1 MQTGLNREADMTR
14 PMRDVHLGP
23 IEVTLDRRPD
33 GTILVHPT
41 RPIGPYP
48 DRITERLLH
57 WAERAPE
64 RTFMAERARDG
75 SGGWRRLAYGRTLDL
90 VRNIGQALLDRGLSP
105 ERPVAIL
112 SGNDLEHALL
122 GLACLHVGVPY
133 APISPP
139 YALVSSDF
147 GKLRHVL
154 GLLTPG
160 LVFAADG
167 AAFARALRTVVPEGV
182 EVVATDG
189 LAALQ
194 GLKVTSFEELAA
206 TLATDAVEAAFAR
219 TGQGTVGRVL
229 FTSGSTG
236 MPKGVICPQRM
247 LCSNQEML
255 AHYFAFFRDEPPVLV
270 DWLPWNHTFGGNHNV
285 GIVLYNGGS
294 LFIDEGKPTPKG
306 IETTVRNLREVAPSI
321 YFNVPKGF
329 EVLLPY
335 LRAEPELRERFF
347 SRLQV
352 LFYSGAGMPRHVWD
366 ELEELSY
373 RTIGARIPILT
384 GLGSTETGPFALVC
398 PKEVSRP
405 GVVGLPVPGVDL
417 KLVPNGDKLEAR
429 VKSPSVTPGYWRQ
442 PELTAK
448 AFDEEGWYSFG
459 DALRFVDP
467 DDPAKGFLFDGRV
480 SEDFKLV
487 TGTWV
492 SVGTLRAGIIAHMAP
507 FVSDVV
513 VAGHDRD
520 DIRVLII
527 PDLFACRDLCPDFA
541 RDATPAELLAR
552 PEVRERFRTL
562 LADLAKTST
571 GSSTRVAAAILL
583 DEPPSLDAG
592 EITDKGSINQRA
604 VLTRR
609 ADLVEALYAKT
620 PDPRVIALD
629 AATA

>member
-1 MQTGLNREADMTR
+1 
-14 PMRDVHLGP
+14 MRDVHLGP
-23 IEVTLDRRPD
+23 IEVTLERPSD
-33 GTILVHPT
+33 GTILVHPVDSMGT
-41 RPIGPYP
+41 YP
-48 DRITERLLH
+48 DRLTERLLH
-57 WAERAPE
+57 WAEMAPE
-64 RTFMAERARDG
+64 RTFMAKRGPDG
-75 SGGWRRLAYGRTLDL
+75 SWRELSYGRTLGL
-90 VRNIGQALLDRGLSP
+90 VRNIGQALLDRGLAP

-167 AAFARALRTVVPEGV
+167 AAFERALRTVVPEGV
-182 EVVATDG
+182 ESVVTDPAPEDLGATR
-189 LAALQ
+189 
-194 GLKVTSFEELAA
+194 FEELAA
-206 TLATDAVEAAFAR
+206 TPATPAVEAAFAR
-219 TGQGTVGRVL
+219 VGPDTVAKIL

-247 LCSNQEML
+247 LTSNQEML
-255 AHYFAFFRDEPPVLV
+255 AHYFAFLRVEPPVLV

-294 LFIDEGKPTPKG
+294 LYIDDGKPTPRG
-306 IETTVRNLREVAPSI
+306 TETTVRNLREIAPSI

-335 LRAEPELRERFF
+335 LRAEKALRERFF

-366 ELEELSY
+366 ELEELAVQ
-373 RTIGARIPILT
+373 TIGARVPILT

-398 PKEVSRP
+398 PQKVSRP
-405 GVVGLPVPGVDL
+405 GVVGLPVPGVEL
-417 KLVPNGDKLEAR
+417 KLVPNGGKLEAR

-448 AFDEEGWYSFG
+448 MFDEEGWYSFG

-467 DDPAKGFLFDGRV
+467 EDPSKGFYFDGRV

-492 SVGTLRAGIIAHMAP
+492 SVGTLRANLISHMAP

-513 VAGHDRD
+513 IAGHDRD
-520 DIRVLII
+520 DIRVLIF
-527 PDLFACRDLCPDFA
+527 PDLFACRNLCPDFA
-541 RDATPAELLAR
+541 RDAAPAELLRR
-552 PEVRERFRTL
+552 PEVRDKFQSL
-562 LADLAKTST
+562 LSELARTST
-571 GSSTRVAAAILL
+571 GSSTRVVAGILL
-583 DEPPSLDAG
+583 DEPPSLDLG

-604 VLTRR
+604 ALTHR
-609 ADLVEALYAKT
+609 AALVEELYTKV
-620 PDPRVIALD
+620 PGPRVIVAR
-629 AATA
+629 A